1 MDKHK
6 AIHGDDNQGH
16 HLLMAKEQSDHKKK
30 IGGQRSPNKEINE
43 IKEESTS

>member
-16 HLLMAKEQSDHKKK
+16 HLLMAKEQSDQKKK
-30 IGGQRSPNKEINE
+30 IGGTRSLKRNK
-43 IKEESTS
+43 